1 MKEVAVLQQRNS
13 CGDECDPGIHVVW
26 YFCGI
31 LRRAGP
37 FWIIYHKMFGEQSYC
52 KKVSYVNSNT
62 ESLLV
67 IAGKLIISKTQ
78 GSTICYV
85 MKGYV
90 LNLSAS
96 SS

>member
-1 MKEVAVLQQRNS
+1 MQHHMKEVAVLQQRNS

-67 IAGKLIISKTQ
+67 IAGKLI
-78 GSTICYV
+78 
-85 MKGYV
+85 
-90 LNLSAS
+90 
-96 SS
+96 